1 MSRLILTIVGLFL
14 AAGPQDAFQVVQPTA
29 EVRGKVVDKQT
40 GRPLSGAIVSLY
52 REGGTEKTSVTD
64 DGGAFQFNALEP
76 GRYWGGVLPGR
87 FRGTYASQPLFAPP
101 TTVVDIGKEEV
112 RQVVVALPRAY
123 AIPVRVLDEAGT
135 PLSGMRLKALDAD
148 SGSMVSM

>member
-87 FRGTYASQPLFAPP
+87 FATAVRPAGDRRRHRQRRGSAGGRRTSPRVCHPSQSA
-101 TTVVDIGKEEV
+101 
-112 RQVVVALPRAY
+112 R
-123 AIPVRVLDEAGT
+123 
-135 PLSGMRLKALDAD
+135 
-148 SGSMVSM
+148 